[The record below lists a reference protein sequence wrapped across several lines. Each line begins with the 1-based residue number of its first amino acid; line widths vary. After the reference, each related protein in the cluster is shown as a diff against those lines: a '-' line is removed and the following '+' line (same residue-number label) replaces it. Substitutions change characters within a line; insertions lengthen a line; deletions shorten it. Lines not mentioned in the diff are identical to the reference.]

1 MDFLHKLLANYSLNE
16 EEYLDLIKPVHLFDL
31 PDPRLFSK
39 MDESVALIKKTIS
52 QHGKII
58 VYGDYD
64 CDGVTSTA
72 ILVHALRKMNADVG
86 YYIPSRYQDG
96 YGINRKMIEAFND
109 KQYKLIITVDNGI
122 SQIKEIEYARQLGI
136 DVIVTDHH
144 TVGQKIPNANYILH
158 PQYSSYSQLYSCGAY
173 VSLML
178 ASTLLNHYDEYEVF
192 LASIATISDMMPLID
207 HNRTLVRIGIS
218 LYNER
223 HFAPIHE
230 LIQLDTINEETIAM
244 SIAPKINA
252 VGRIIEDTKVNYLV
266 QFLLSS
272 SKKEIITFSNWI
284 KEINVAR
291 QSLLKETIDEESD
304 DILVQDGA
312 FIAVSSTKEG
322 LIGLLATRYM
332 NLHHLPTIV
341 FCPTE
346 QDPLVYKGSARADN
360 GFSIVNA
367 FKNLEHYLLN
377 FGGHKAA
384 GGCSIEKAQL
394 SAFSQAF
401 NELAKQPMD
410 AIDDDISI
418 AISTSD
424 INWTNF
430 HIMDTFRPFG
440 IGFVKPLFRIE
451 NVATSSLSFIKEGQ
465 HISTLLKDD
474 VKILGFN
481 ITEKAIK
488 KYDKITIYG
497 EFNLNEFRGRK
508 SLIYQISDWQNE
520 NF

>member
-1 MDFLHKLLANYSLNE
+1 MDFLHKLLTNYSLSE
-16 EEYLDLIKPVHLFDL
+16 EEYYALTRPVHLFDL
-31 PDPRLFSK
+31 PDPRLFLR
-39 MDESVALIKKTIS
+39 MDEAVSLIKKTIR
-52 QHGKII
+52 QHKKII

-64 CDGVTSTA
+64 CDGVMSTT
-72 ILVHALRKMNADVG
+72 ILVHALRKMGADVG

-96 YGINRKMIEAFND
+96 YGINRKMIDAFND

-122 SQIKEIEYARQLGI
+122 SQIEEIAYARQLGI

-144 TVGQKIPNANYILH
+144 TVGQKIPDANYILH
-158 PQYSSYSQLYSCGAY
+158 PQYSAYSQLYSCGAY

-178 ASTLLNHYDEYEVF
+178 ASTLLNRYDEYEVF
-192 LASIATISDMMPLID
+192 LASIATISDMMPLQE
-207 HNRTLVRIGIS
+207 HNRTLVRIGIN

-223 HFAPIHE
+223 HFAPIYE
-230 LIQLDTINEETIAM
+230 LIQLETINEETIGM

-252 VGRIIEDTKVNYLV
+252 VGRIIEDKKVNYLV
-266 QFLLSS
+266 QFLLSD
-272 SKKEIITFSNWI
+272 SKREIVTFSNWI
-284 KEINVAR
+284 KEINLTR
-291 QSLLKETIDEESD
+291 QTLLKETISEGNDE
-304 DILVQDGA
+304 IIVHDGA
-312 FIAVSSTKEG
+312 LIAVSNTKEG
-322 LIGLLATRYM
+322 LIGLLAARYM
-332 NLHHLPTIV
+332 NLYHLPTIV

-360 GFSIVNA
+360 GFSIVHA

-384 GGCSIEKAQL
+384 GGCSISRDQL
-394 SAFSQAF
+394 TAFSKAF

-410 AIDDDISI
+410 IIDNDASI
-418 AISTSD
+418 AIALDD

-430 HIMDTFRPFG
+430 YTMDTFRPFG
-440 IGFVKPLFRIE
+440 IGFAKPLFRIE
-451 NVATSSLSFIKEGQ
+451 HVATSALSFIKDGQ
-465 HISTLLKDD
+465 HISTLIKND

-481 ITEKAIK
+481 ITQETLKS
-488 KYDKITIYG
+488 YDKITVYG
-497 EFNLNEFRGRK
+497 EMNLNEFRGRK